1 MTLSFVPPALFVNW
15 QDEKSRRMFP
25 VGRLATLASGGYEF
39 AYIAAAR
46 EAQQFGFV
54 PFVAFPDLH
63 QVYRSAELPAFFM
76 NRVLQP
82 GRPDYPQHL
91 VELGIASAT
100 ATPIEILARSG
111 GLRVTDP
118 LEVFAEFV
126 PAAIGD
132 RFETHFFVR
141 GIRHYAGAEDAIAQL
156 RPGDLL
162 SPKPEPG
169 NAFNPKAHL
178 LACHD
183 GRCVGYVPDYLV
195 DDLCDLALRD
205 SSMKVEVVRV
215 NPSPSPSQQR
225 LLCRLTI
232 SSNAPRPHRGPRFE
246 PIADGAIRLNAST
259 AVARV
264 A

>member
-1 MTLSFVPPALFVNW
+1 MTSSYVPPALFVNW

-25 VGRLATLASGGYEF
+25 VGRLVTLLTGGYEF
-39 AYIAAAR
+39 SYIAAAR
-46 EAQQFGFV
+46 EAQQFGFI
-54 PFVAFPDLH
+54 PFVAFPGLE
-63 QVYRSAELPAFFM
+63 QVYRAPKLPAFFK

-91 VELGIASAT
+91 VELGIKSAT

-118 LEVFAEFV
+118 LEVFAELV
-126 PAAIGD
+126 AAKDGD

-141 GIRHYAGAEDAIAQL
+141 GIRHYAGAEDAISQLQPGDVLNL
-156 RPGDLL
+156 RP
-162 SPKPEPG
+162 EPS
-169 NAFNPKAHL
+169 NAVNSKAHL

-195 DDLCDLALRD
+195 DDLSELARQD
-205 SSMKVEVVRV
+205 PSMKVQVVQV

-225 LLCRLTI
+225 LLCKLTI
-232 SSNAPRPHRGPRFE
+232 SANAPRPHRGARFE
-246 PIADGAIRLNAST
+246 PIAADAVRLDPDR
-259 AVARV
+259 VARV